1 MHNGSQNSEICAQ
14 LFCCDVCG
22 KVASNEWRGCKL
34 GSLERRVRMETTFA
48 VSCQSS
54 DSVPSRLK
62 DEAKMIQARVMG
74 KVETRSKRRSRVC
87 WKDVAE
93 PERWCLD
100 GGAVRVGKT
109 WRSRKGGAWMA
120 EPCMLER
127 RGGAGKVVLGWWSR
141 VCWEQ
146 TLAEAEP
153 QKLGLD
159 GGAVRVGKT
168 WRSRKGGAWM
178 AEPCLLGTEGR
189 AGTQLDEAW
198 KAKPKSTKENTRTT
212 KGSEDGRHKHLRK
225 QNISCQKENKSLET
239 IVFSVETNV
248 LRKRLKQHEKTN
260 TVPQWWKGL
269 FFRKKPKFA

>member
-1 MHNGSQNSEICAQ
+1 MATASVERMKRLQAGKSRTKMARSEWKLLLQSVVNHRTRFLPAWKTKPRWSKPV
-14 LFCCDVCG
+14 L
-22 KVASNEWRGCKL
+22 RG
-34 GSLERRVRMETTFA
+34 
-48 VSCQSS
+48 
-54 DSVPSRLK
+54 
-62 DEAKMIQARVMG
+62 
-74 KVETRSKRRSRVC
+74 RSR
-87 WKDVAE
+87 
-93 PERWCLD
+93 PEAN

-141 VCWEQ
+141 VWEQ

-178 AEPCLLGTEGR
+178 AEPCLLGTEGG
-189 AGTQLDEAW
+189 AGTQLDEVW

-239 IVFSVETNV
+239 IVFSAETNV